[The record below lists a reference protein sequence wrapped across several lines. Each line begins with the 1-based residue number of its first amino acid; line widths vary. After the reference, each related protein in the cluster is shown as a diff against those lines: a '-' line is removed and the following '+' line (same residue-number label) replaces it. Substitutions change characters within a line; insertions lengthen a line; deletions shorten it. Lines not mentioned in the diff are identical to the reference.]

1 MHSTDVTR
9 IREVKKE
16 KVLRK
21 YLWKL
26 LGNKSIS
33 VSHNPLLNTPIC
45 MKRFGVRTGICELIL
60 LPLTTSPSSLRVK
73 INVRKIILTFPLN
86 QYTSQY
92 ELLLDDN

>member
-9 IREVKKE
+9 IREVKKR

-33 VSHNPLLNTPIC
+33 VSHNPLNTPIC
-45 MKRFGVRTGICELIL
+45 LKRFGVRTGICELTL
-60 LPLTTSPSSLRVK
+60 LPLTTSPSFLRVK

-92 ELLLDDN
+92 EMLLDDN